1 MSCIIC
7 HETGE
12 EPLHEN
18 LSCSCKYTRH
28 NSCWIDYV
36 HSTSKVKCLL
46 CRKDIVAPPKTKSS
60 LNKPRNPIS
69 VPVSSN
75 ISPYSQSL
83 LPPGERI
90 SYQEFCEIVNSH
102 NTSYQN
108 SDVNITVTHTHVS
121 ARDATQTKPKYSTLA
136 KIVMGFC
143 IIALIVTV
151 LVIVL

>member
-7 HETGE
+7 HETGD

-18 LSCSCKYTRH
+18 ISCSCKYTRH

-46 CRKDIVAPPKTKSS
+46 CRKDIATPPKTKTT
-60 LNKPRNPIS
+60 LNRPRNP

-75 ISPYSQSL
+75 TSPYSQSL
-83 LPPGERI
+83 LPAGERI

-108 SDVNITVTHTHVS
+108 SDINITITHTPVT
-121 ARDATQTKPKYSTLA
+121 APAATQTKPKYSTLA
-136 KIVMGFC
+136 KIVIGFC
-143 IIALIVTV
+143 IIALIVTIV
-151 LVIVL
+151 VIVL